1 MSEDLSF
8 YLTGFK
14 FKIVGASV
22 DCQGKGENV
31 IWKFKKLRCNI
42 LMIVE
47 DMGWYTKFVSEL
59 WGDELEILQHYLW
72 KSANFVFGLPY
83 VCWEQ
88 QNCHK
93 LMGILITI
101 LLGLYSS
108 LWLVEPL

>member
-14 FKIVGASV
+14 LKIVGASV

-31 IWKFKKLRCNI
+31 IWKPKKLRCNV

-47 DMGWYTKFVSEL
+47 DMGWYTRFVSEL

-72 KSANFVFGLPY
+72 KSGNVVFGMSY

-88 QNCHK
+88 QNCPK
-93 LMGILITI
+93 LMKILITI
-101 LLGLYSS
+101 LLGAYTS
-108 LWLVEPL
+108 LRLVVPQ